1 MMSAV
6 LPLATLAVLAATGG
20 ACSLHGGSRGWQAAA
35 APTVQTDEAER
46 DAAIT
51 AAIKTQ
57 LSLDNDLSALRIDVD
72 TLRGHVTL
80 GGAAPNA
87 LARER
92 ANRIAA
98 SVAGVRRVENRLLV
112 PAGS

>member
-1 MMSAV
+1 MNIA
-6 LPLATLAVLAATGG
+6 LPLATLVLLAATGS
-20 ACSLHGGSRGWQAAA
+20 ACSLQGATRGAPVDA
-35 APTVQTDEAER
+35 APTMQTDEAAR

-72 TLRGHVTL
+72 TQRGHVTL
-80 GGAAPNA
+80 GGAAPNT

-92 ANRIAA
+92 ATRIAA
-98 SVAGVRRVENRLLV
+98 SVAGVRGVENRLLV